1 MEPKGSKAMTWLF
14 MTFLTESQV
23 TSLSMVSPIFF
34 QEMTSRFICLETAL
48 SHFAAAVE
56 ADADLL
62 LVHHGLFWD
71 GLKPLTGRR
80 YRRVKP
86 LLDQQV
92 LYLLLKGA
100 LTLRDEGFEV
110 LGCEGIA

>member
-56 ADADLL
+56 AG
-62 LVHHGLFWD
+62 VFM
-71 GLKPLTGRR
+71 RR
-80 YRRVKP
+80 QDSRRSS
-86 LLDQQV
+86 QRSEHQM
-92 LYLLLKGA
+92 A
-100 LTLRDEGFEV
+100 
-110 LGCEGIA
+110 